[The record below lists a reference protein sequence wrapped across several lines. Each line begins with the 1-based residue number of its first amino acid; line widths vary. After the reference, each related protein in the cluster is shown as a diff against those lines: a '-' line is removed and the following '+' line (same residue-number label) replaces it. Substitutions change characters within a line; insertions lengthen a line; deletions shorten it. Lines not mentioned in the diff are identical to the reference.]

1 MTVIHDNSEDSM
13 IQISLNSNCWSAG
26 HVLKMVKAEIEIYV
40 KGLWEVVGSIRDG
53 AWCGRGDLLPGT
65 RRFRYG
71 GRGGRASIFWGGYQ
85 YFQGPWKD
93 GWGPWDGRPSRM
105 GSGLNWA
112 AKVVPGKNLL
122 KFQSKNNFLFIS
134 EHFPMFHTIRYKSP
148 RLNLT
153 QKVEYS
159 GKIWLCCLQSRF
171 LQRGI

>member
-1 MTVIHDNSEDSM
+1 MGRDV
-13 IQISLNSNCWSAG
+13 AG
-26 HVLKMVKAEIEIYV
+26 ETYYP
-40 KGLWEVVGSIRDG
+40 GL
-53 AWCGRGDLLPGT
+53 A
-65 RRFRYG
+65 
-71 GRGGRASIFWGGYQ
+71 ASDMEGEGGGYQ
-85 YFQGPWKD
+85 YFQLKD

-134 EHFPMFHTIRYKSP
+134 EHFAMFHTIRYKSP

-159 GKIWLCCLQSRF
+159 GKI
-171 LQRGI
+171 